1 MRALESL
8 EERVHDGSGRII
20 VRNLSKNFGSVNA
33 VNDLSFTV
41 EPGSVT
47 GFLGPNG
54 SGKTTTLRMI
64 LGLVQPSS
72 GTATINGCPYAQLR
86 NPATLVGAL
95 LEAQSF
101 HPGRTARN
109 HLRCYTAAMKVPD
122 TQADQVLELVGL
134 SSVATRSAGGFSL
147 GMRQRLALATALLGD
162 PQILV
167 LDEPVNGLDPEGIAW
182 LRSFLKS
189 FAATG
194 RTVLISSHLLRE
206 MEHAVDHAVIVSEGE
221 CVYTGHLD
229 ELRAAQ
235 RSRVLVEAANTDKL
249 LDKLRSSGLGVE
261 HASDGRIAVLD
272 SDSRTVADLALEAGV
287 ALYGMQ
293 DEQADLEQ
301 LFFQLTTGEFTS
313 GQFTTGQ
320 AGQQVTGGQAS
331 GDQVADPVPES
342 PWEPPRG
349 EQAQTEHVEGGHV
362 DNGHVEGGQA
372 EDGQAANE
380 QADEEQDQVR
390 QTQDQPHQDQ
400 PQQQPKQGQHSES
413 GGNY

>member
-1 MRALESL
+1 MRALTSL

-20 VRNLSKNFGSVNA
+20 VRNLSKNFGRVNA
-33 VNDLSFTV
+33 VDDLSFTV

-72 GTATINGCPYAQLR
+72 GTATINGRPFAQLR
-86 NPATLVGAL
+86 NPGAVVGAL
-95 LEAQSF
+95 LEAQAF
-101 HPGRTARN
+101 HPGRSARN
-109 HLRCYTAAMKVPD
+109 HLRTYTAAMKVPD
-122 TQADQVLELVGL
+122 EQADHALELVGL
-134 SSVATRSAGGFSL
+134 SSVANRSAGGFSL

-206 MEHAVDHAVIVSEGE
+206 MEHTVDHAVIVSEGA

-229 ELRAAQ
+229 DLRAAQ
-235 RSRVLVEAANTDKL
+235 RSRVLVEAADTDKL

-261 HASDGRIAVLD
+261 HASDGRLAVLD

-293 DEQADLEQ
+293 DEQVDLEQ
-301 LFFQLTTGEFTS
+301 LFFQLTTGQFTS
-313 GQFTTGQ
+313 GQ
-320 AGQQVTGGQAS
+320 VPGGQAPGGQAAGGRAAGGPAAS
-331 GDQVADPVPES
+331 GQTAEAVPDS
-342 PWEPPRG
+342 PWQPPRG
-349 EQAQTEHVEGGHV
+349 DQPANGTASRPGHDQAGHDQAEQDPDGQDQAQDEAGDEPS
-362 DNGHVEGGQA
+362 
-372 EDGQAANE
+372 E
-380 QADEEQDQVR
+380 QGAS
-390 QTQDQPHQDQ
+390 
-400 PQQQPKQGQHSES
+400 KQGQHSES
-413 GGNY
+413 GGKN

>member
-1 MRALESL
+1 MRALTSL

-20 VRNLSKNFGSVNA
+20 VRNLSKNFGRVNA
-33 VNDLSFTV
+33 VDDLSFTV

-72 GTATINGCPYAQLR
+72 GTATINGRPFAQLR
-86 NPATLVGAL
+86 NPGAVVGAL
-95 LEAQSF
+95 LEAQAF
-101 HPGRTARN
+101 HPGRSARN
-109 HLRCYTAAMKVPD
+109 HLRTYTAAMKLPD
-122 TQADQVLELVGL
+122 EQADHALELVGL
-134 SSVATRSAGGFSL
+134 SSVANRSAGGFSL

-206 MEHAVDHAVIVSEGE
+206 MEHTVDHAVIVSEGA

-229 ELRAAQ
+229 DLRAAQ
-235 RSRVLVEAANTDKL
+235 RSRVLVEAADTDKL

-261 HASDGRIAVLD
+261 HASDGRLAVLD

-293 DEQADLEQ
+293 DEQVDLEQ
-301 LFFQLTTGEFTS
+301 LFFQLTTGQFTS
-313 GQFTTGQ
+313 GQ
-320 AGQQVTGGQAS
+320 VPGGQAPGGQAAGGRAAGGPAAS
-331 GDQVADPVPES
+331 GQTAEAVPDS
-342 PWEPPRG
+342 PWQPPRG
-349 EQAQTEHVEGGHV
+349 DQPANGTASRPGHDQAGHDQAEQDPDGQDQAQDEAGDEPS
-362 DNGHVEGGQA
+362 
-372 EDGQAANE
+372 E
-380 QADEEQDQVR
+380 QGAS
-390 QTQDQPHQDQ
+390 
-400 PQQQPKQGQHSES
+400 KQGQHSES
-413 GGNY
+413 GGKN